1 MYTVYSMVF
10 KPSPRNWPIQKA
22 NGFGENHLRGIRA
35 INQQTGSSP
44 EMVLNEN
51 FHIPTKSGRNM
62 YAYLFIRQL
71 GQNLSIFRLR
81 VLTFGSIFFS
91 KYG

>member
-1 MYTVYSMVF
+1 MVF

-62 YAYLFIRQL
+62 YAYCLRQL
-71 GQNLSIFRLR
+71 AE
-81 VLTFGSIFFS
+81 GSILVRVYRRAVS
-91 KYG
+91 YT